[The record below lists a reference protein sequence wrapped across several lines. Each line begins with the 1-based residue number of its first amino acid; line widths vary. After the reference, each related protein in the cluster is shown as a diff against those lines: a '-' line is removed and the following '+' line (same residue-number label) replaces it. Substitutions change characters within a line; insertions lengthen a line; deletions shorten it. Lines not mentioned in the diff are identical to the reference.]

1 MTEKLQPRKTKR
13 PMTAREMAKK
23 FNVAESTI
31 TRWWSQTRADYLA
44 ENTISR
50 DKLWEKLVISRRTWY
65 YRGKPMPSETQQ
77 EKNNEPLPDYL

>member
-1 MTEKLQPRKTKR
+1 MFKHRASSKII
-13 PMTAREMAKK
+13 
-23 FNVAESTI
+23 VAESTI

-44 ENTISR
+44 ENTISC
-50 DKLWEKLVISRRTWY
+50 DKPWEKLGIMRRTWY

>member
-1 MTEKLQPRKTKR
+1 KII
-13 PMTAREMAKK
+13 
-23 FNVAESTI
+23 VAESTI

-50 DKLWEKLVISRRTWY
+50 DKPWEKLVISRRTWY
-65 YRGKPMPSETQQ
+65 YRGKPMLSETQQ